1 MTDIE
6 QYIIYNDQT
15 ILYALTKL
23 NKLSGDSLVLYVLD
37 IDKKLVGTL
46 TDGDIRRNL
55 ILGKAMEDLVTNFMC
70 STPFFL
76 VEKNFGLDEI
86 DVIKEKKYRS
96 VPILDKEGVI
106 IQIINLEEKRS
117 LLPLEAV
124 IMAGGKGMR
133 LRPLTEKLPKPL
145 LKVGDKPIIE
155 HNIDRLISFGI
166 NKINITVN
174 YLGDLLESEIGSGE
188 DKGIEIGY
196 IDEGEEPLGTI
207 GSVSLIER
215 IDSTDVLIM
224 NSDLL
229 TNIDYEKMYKK
240 YKSSD
245 ADMIVATIPY
255 EVKIPYAV
263 MITDEEKVLS
273 FEEKPTYTYY
283 SNAGIYIINKKH
295 FSLIPKGENYN
306 ATDLMEDLIKQ
317 GKKVAYF
324 PIVNYWLDIGKHEDY
339 SKAQKDI
346 NSIKM

>member
-1 MTDIE
+1 
-6 QYIIYNDQT
+6 
-15 ILYALTKL
+15 
-23 NKLSGDSLVLYVLD
+23 
-37 IDKKLVGTL
+37 
-46 TDGDIRRNL
+46 
-55 ILGKAMEDLVTNFMC
+55 
-70 STPFFL
+70 
-76 VEKNFGLDEI
+76 
-86 DVIKEKKYRS
+86 
-96 VPILDKEGVI
+96 
-106 IQIINLEEKRS
+106 
-117 LLPLEAV
+117 
-124 IMAGGKGMR
+124 
-133 LRPLTEKLPKPL
+133 
-145 LKVGDKPIIE
+145 
-155 HNIDRLISFGI
+155 
-166 NKINITVN
+166 
-174 YLGDLLESEIGSGE
+174 
-188 DKGIEIGY
+188 
-196 IDEGEEPLGTI
+196 
-207 GSVSLIER
+207 
-215 IDSTDVLIM
+215 M